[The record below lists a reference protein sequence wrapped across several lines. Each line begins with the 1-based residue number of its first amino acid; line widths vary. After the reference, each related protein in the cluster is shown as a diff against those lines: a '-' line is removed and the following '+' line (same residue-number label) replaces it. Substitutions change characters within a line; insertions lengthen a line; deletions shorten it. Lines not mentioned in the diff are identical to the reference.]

1 MNRYRRKVDSNHRTI
16 ENCFRSLGVSVAHVS
31 SDTTAGFPDLVCGY
45 LGRTR
50 LVEVKP
56 DTQLAKH
63 QPSAAQQKWAQ
74 SWKGGSVALVR
85 NVEQVAE
92 LVACWRVE
100 YDAEFRAAKAY
111 ASIAAATP

>member
-16 ENCFRSLGVSVAHVS
+16 ENCFRALGVSVAHVS

-63 QPSAAQQKWAQ
+63 MPSAAQQKWAQ

-85 NVEQVAE
+85 NVEQVAD
-92 LVACWRVE
+92 LLALWRRE
-100 YDAEFRAAKAY
+100 AETEHRAARAL
-111 ASIAAATP
+111 AREGT